1 MGTFQADI
9 LQKQKEI
16 ESHRGDLYTLYAD
29 LGFSVALIEQITPL
43 GFATEELDQFV
54 EVDTKYEEARQTY
67 ERIKGFIGQLED
79 RSRKI
84 QQIEADI
91 RSLNV
96 PRKKLHARLGAIAYE
111 AFGSDTLPDYL
122 LETCTPLFTEHYTI
136 IRKLQDAM
144 EACKTQKSKGPLN
157 TLQCSLLNL
166 RLQRNRKQ
174 VIPLLVKAGSILAKL
189 GCEADLPGVGK
200 EVLVSELAQFKK
212 REQALQQ
219 ELNIHHSAVAK
230 LRSQEK
236 ESPKNQLETSRVQ
249 LRDMEKQRT
258 KVSFLYGKA
267 LYEKLELKASS
278 QQVGSASIALMEQIT
293 LHLHRVDRLERDIFG
308 LQNQMKV
315 EELEAQIELENQKIR
330 HLRTQI
336 EQSSKQISQVDLS
349 IARKRDKITAL
360 RPRKALPDHE

>member
-16 ESHRGDLYTLYAD
+16 ESHRNDLYTLYAE
-29 LGFSVALIEQITPL
+29 LGFSIALIEQITPL
-43 GFATEELDQFV
+43 GFATEEFTQFV

-67 ERIKGFIGQLED
+67 ERIKGFISQLED

-91 RSLNV
+91 RSLKV
-96 PRKKLHARLGAIAYE
+96 PRRNLHARLGAIAYE

-122 LETCTPLFTEHYTI
+122 LQTCTPLFAEHYTTI
-136 IRKLQDAM
+136 GKLQDAL
-144 EACKTQKSKGPLN
+144 EECRIQKGPLSRI
-157 TLQCSLLNL
+157 QSSLLTL

-174 VIPLLVKAGSILAKL
+174 VIPLLVKAGSKLAKL
-189 GCEADLPGVGK
+189 GCEADLPGLGK
-200 EVLVSELAQFKK
+200 ESLVSELAQFKK
-212 REQALQQ
+212 KEQSLQQ

-236 ESPKNQLETSRVQ
+236 ESPKNQLETSRIQ
-249 LRDMEKQRT
+249 FREMEKQRT

-267 LYEKLELKASS
+267 LHEKLQQNASPLLI
-278 QQVGSASIALMEQIT
+278 GSVSMALIEQIS
-293 LHLHRVDRLERDIFG
+293 LHLRRIDRLENDILD

-330 HLRTQI
+330 HLRTQM
-336 EQSSKQISQVDLS
+336 EQSNKQISQVELS
-349 IARKRDKITAL
+349 IARKREKITAL
-360 RPRKALPDHE
+360 RPRMALTDHE

>member
-29 LGFSVALIEQITPL
+29 LGFSIALIEQIRPL
-43 GFATEELDQFV
+43 GFATEEFNQFV
-54 EVDTKYEEARQTY
+54 EVDTRYEESRQTY

-96 PRKKLHARLGAIAYE
+96 PRKNLHARLGAIAYE

-122 LETCTPLFTEHYTI
+122 QETCTPLLADHHAV
-136 IRKLQDAM
+136 IRKLQDAL
-144 EACKTQKSKGPLN
+144 EVCKTQKGPF
-157 TLQCSLLNL
+157 TSLQCSLLNL
-166 RLQRNRKQ
+166 RLQRNRKR
-174 VIPLLVKAGSILAKL
+174 VIPILVRTGSILAKL
-189 GCEADLPGVGK
+189 GCEADLPGIGK
-200 EVLVSELAQFKK
+200 ESLVVELAQFKK
-212 REQALQQ
+212 REKALQQ

-236 ESPKNQLETSRVQ
+236 ESPKNQLETSRIQ
-249 LRDMEKQRT
+249 FREMEKQRT

-267 LYEKLELKASS
+267 LYEKLQLNASPE
-278 QQVGSASIALMEQIT
+278 QVGSASMALMEQIT
-293 LHLHRVDRLERDIFG
+293 LHLRRVDRLERDILG
-308 LQNQMKV
+308 LQNLMKV

-336 EQSSKQISQVDLS
+336 EQSNKQISQVDLS
-349 IARKRDKITAL
+349 IARKREKIAAL
-360 RPRKALPDHE
+360 KPKKALPEHE